1 MCYLYVCLCLSQAT
15 QGGGHRTLL
24 YGHAVLLRH
33 SYSGMVS
40 KTTARQQELP
50 KLGKADSNQFQPLRG
65 TAERSSLNAELKEKE
80 KN

>member
-1 MCYLYVCLCLSQAT
+1 MA

-40 KTTARQQELP
+40 DTDYIQKHPAKRSFYHESCNIVANKKKKSL
-50 KLGKADSNQFQPLRG
+50 SFIPLLRHDV
-65 TAERSSLNAELKEKE
+65 
-80 KN
+80 